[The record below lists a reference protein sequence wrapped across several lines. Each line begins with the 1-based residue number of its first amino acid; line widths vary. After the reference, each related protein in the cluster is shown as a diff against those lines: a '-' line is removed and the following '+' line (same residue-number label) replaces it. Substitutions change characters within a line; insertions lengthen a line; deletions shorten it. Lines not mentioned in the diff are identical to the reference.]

1 MIVLASKSASRR
13 AMLEAAGVAFRCEPA
28 DLDERRIEDGAA
40 GAPPGGIARLLAE
53 AKALAIDAHEPVLG
67 SDSLVSV
74 AGRRF
79 DKPRSAEE
87 AAEHLRFFSGQAM
100 RLHSAVA
107 LARDGAI
114 TWQHG
119 ECAELVVRPLS
130 EDFIEAYLTAEWP
143 EVGACVGVFRIEGLG
158 ELLELDGRPKWRF
171 SGSVNWGN
179 GPVDI
184 SVFANYVGEVWNTS
198 VSRDVPIVS
207 DDPNANFYRVG
218 DFLTINTAISYTFED
233 GALDG
238 TRIRLGVNNL
248 FDKDPPLA
256 DDTYGFFSALHSP
269 RGRVFRVDIRK
280 TF

>member
-1 MIVLASKSASRR
+1 M
-13 AMLEAAGVAFRCEPA
+13 
-28 DLDERRIEDGAA
+28 A
-40 GAPPGGIARLLAE
+40 GALP
-53 AKALAIDAHEPVLG
+53 
-67 SDSLVSV
+67 
-74 AGRRF
+74 
-79 DKPRSAEE
+79 
-87 AAEHLRFFSGQAM
+87 
-100 RLHSAVA
+100 
-107 LARDGAI
+107 
-114 TWQHG
+114 
-119 ECAELVVRPLS
+119 
-130 EDFIEAYLTAEWP
+130 P
-143 EVGACVGVFRIEGLG
+143 EVTVGGLG
-158 ELLELDGRPKWRF
+158 QLLEFEGRPKWRF
-171 SGSVNWGN
+171 SSSVNWSM
-179 GPVDI
+179 GPVD
-184 SVFANYVGEVWNTS
+184 VGLFAQYVGQVWDTS